1 MLAGVAERGEL
12 GDTDLRTAMAELR
25 SGHPAPGAALAL
37 AREAACRAG
46 LGPVL
51 PEHLAA
57 AAALCCGCVVDMKDG
72 RGRSIAAA
80 LAACCYAVR
89 HADVHVITR
98 LPPEAAEFGRF
109 APMYEQLGL
118 RAALLTDGE
127 WEVRKAAYTADV
139 VYSGTYEPC
148 YDYVRDNLAWD
159 PQECVQR
166 GRRVAI
172 LDRID
177 DILLRQGRA
186 PAVIGDTVDES
197 ARCRE
202 FQEQIRPLRREV
214 DFEVSGRLARLT
226 PRGLRRL
233 GLDDVPAPSSLVRRR
248 MAEAALAAAHCFH
261 RGEHYT
267 VRDGVL
273 AGQVPEGVR
282 QALEAKE
289 GVAVTGVRHTL
300 GEILPWD
307 YYRDYDTLVGLSPTA
322 AVAAPALDELAG
334 TAVVEVR
341 NGAPP
346 VLVGSNQATDGTMSR
361 FLRQW
366 VAEMLEFTDVRRRH
380 REAMHDYR
388 RTFLTGRDDDFAGRT
403 LDSVVSGY
411 VAARHP
417 DAHGLHQDLS
427 ELYATPLTE
436 DDLTGEKEQV
446 LARVHADARAAL
458 ERRWRDLGAE
468 FAADLARRVTVIVI
482 DRVWG
487 EHLIALDYLSCRLT
501 EDDPRDVRARYHR
514 RAAALYDATVHQI
527 HEHAMGYLFNLHVQD
542 Q

>member
-1 MLAGVAERGEL
+1 MGADWASERC
-12 GDTDLRTAMAELR
+12 
-25 SGHPAPGAALAL
+25 
-37 AREAACRAG
+37 AR
-46 LGPVL
+46 VL
-51 PEHLAA
+51 
-57 AAALCCGCVVDMKDG
+57 
-72 RGRSIAAA
+72 
-80 LAACCYAVR
+80 AVR

-166 GRRVAI
+166 GRRVVI

-202 FQEQIRPLRREV
+202 FQEQVRPLRREV

-233 GLDDVPAPSSLVRRR
+233 GLDDVPAPSALVRRR

-261 RGEHYT
+261 RGERYT
-267 VRDGVL
+267 VRDGVV

-334 TAVVEVR
+334 TAVVEVK

-346 VLVGSNQATDGTMSR
+346 VLVGSDQDRDSPMSR

-388 RTFLTGRDDDFAGRT
+388 RTFLTGRDDDFAART

-417 DAHGLHQDLS
+417 DAHGLHKDLS

-458 ERRWRDLGAE
+458 ERRWRDLGAG

-482 DRVWG
+482 DRVWR